1 MERDPT
7 VIRRYVL
14 LGTLG
19 LVALVGAIVLIAG
32 LTSFKS
38 VNQGDVCVVV
48 DGGPLDDRKV
58 SKVRQPGSGVETVGI
73 FNHQRCF
80 PANER
85 HYTLSSDPGAA
96 DSKTVDVVKVPTKDA
111 VEVYIEGQFRF
122 RLTTDEGTLK
132 DFYRR
137 YGSRTFAGSHPYDG
151 DEGWDNFLAQVFR
164 QPSLTATREAV
175 GRYRCIE
182 LRNTCQYVTNAQAA
196 VSGGVREVET
206 GQNLE
211 KVAEEIG
218 RTTETRL
225 NEFLSGV
232 CAAPDGPDPGSE
244 PDERPCRRYFVNVRF
259 TLGQP
264 HFEDSVEKSV
274 TAAQTAGA
282 DAATARLQAQKKVE
296 EARGRRRVAEED
308 AKAIRETGSA
318 YRRNPVK
325 GRIDLAEAIC
335 GTEDDGRPKG
345 CPVQSLGG
353 GASLLLNPREP

>member
-1 MERDPT
+1 MR
-7 VIRRYVL
+7 
-14 LGTLG
+14 LGAL
-19 LVALVGAIVLIAG
+19 ALVGLLVAIVLIGG

-38 VNQGDVCVVV
+38 VDQGHVCVIVN
-48 DGGPLDDRKV
+48 GGPLDDRKV
-58 SKVRQPGSGVETVGI
+58 AEVRQPGSGVSTIGL

-80 PANER
+80 PSNER
-85 HYTLSSDPGAA
+85 QYTLSANAAEA
-96 DSKTVDVVKVPTKDA
+96 DSKIVDVVKVPTKDA

-122 RLTTDEGTLK
+122 TLTDDPETLK

-137 YGSRTFAGSHPYDG
+137 YGSRTFGGEHPWEG
-151 DEGWDNFLAQVFR
+151 DEGWENFLAQAFR
-164 QPSLTATREAV
+164 QPTLTATREAV
-175 GRYRCIE
+175 GKYRCVE

-196 VSGGVREVET
+196 VSGRVREVET

-218 RTTETRL
+218 RTTAIRL
-225 NEFLSGV
+225 NTFLSGS
-232 CAAPDGPDPGSE
+232 CRRPDGPDPGTA
-244 PDERPCRRYFVNVRF
+244 PDFGPCRTYFENVRF

-264 HFEDSVEKSV
+264 HFEDDVEKSV

-296 EARGRRRVAEED
+296 EARGRRRVAEQD
-308 AKAIRETGSA
+308 AAAIRRTGSA
-318 YRRNPVK
+318 YRQNPVK

-335 GTEDDGRPKG
+335 GTEDDGRPRG
-345 CPVQSLGG
+345 CPVQSFGG

>member
-1 MERDPT
+1 M
-7 VIRRYVL
+7 RRFGPRWVVA
-14 LGTLG
+14 G
-19 LVALVGAIVLIAG
+19 LAGVVGAIVLFAG
-32 LTSFKS
+32 LFSFKS
-38 VNQGDVCVVV
+38 VDQGHICVIV

-85 HYTLSSDPGAA
+85 HYTLSADPGAA
-96 DSKTVDVVKVPTKDA
+96 DSKTVDVVRVPTRDA
-111 VEVYIEGQFRF
+111 VEVFIEGQFRF

-137 YGSRTFAGSHPYDG
+137 YGSRTFAGTHPYDG

-196 VSGGVREVET
+196 VAGGVREVET

-211 KVAEEIG
+211 KVADEIG
-218 RTTETRL
+218 RTTEQRL
-225 NEFLSGV
+225 NEFLSGT
-232 CAAPDGPDPGSE
+232 CAAPDGPDPGTAA
-244 PDERPCRRYFVNVRF
+244 DQRPCRRYFVSVRF

-264 HFEDSVEKSV
+264 KFEDSVEESV

-296 EARGRRRVAEED
+296 EARGRRRVSEED

-335 GTEDDGRPKG
+335 GVQDDGRPKG
-345 CPVQSLGG
+345 CPVQSFGG
-353 GASLLLNPREP
+353 DSSLLLSPRAP

>member
-1 MERDPT
+1 MGQDPT

-14 LGTLG
+14 FGVLALAG
-19 LVALVGAIVLIAG
+19 LLIAIVLLSS

-38 VNQGDVCVVV
+38 VDQGHVCVIV

-58 SKVRQPGSGVETVGI
+58 SDVRQPGSGVSTIGM

-80 PANER
+80 PSNER
-85 HYTLSSDPGAA
+85 QYTLSANPDEA
-96 DSKTVDVVKVPTKDA
+96 DSKIVDIVKVPTKDA

-122 RLTTDEGTLK
+122 TLTTDADDLR

-137 YGSRTFAGSHPYDG
+137 YGSRTFGGVHPYDG
-151 DEGWDNFLAQVFR
+151 DEGWDNFLAQAFR
-164 QPSLTATREAV
+164 QPTLTATREAV
-175 GRYRCIE
+175 GKYRCVE

-196 VSGGVREVET
+196 VSGRVREVET

-218 RTTETRL
+218 RTTAFRL
-225 NEFLSGV
+225 NTFLSGS
-232 CAAPDGPDPGSE
+232 CKRPDGPDPGSA
-244 PDERPCRRYFVNVRF
+244 PDFGPCRVYFENVRF

-264 HFEDSVEKSV
+264 HFEDSVETSV

-296 EARGRRRVAEED
+296 EARGRRRVAEQD
-308 AKAIRETGSA
+308 AAAIRRTGSA
-318 YRRNPVK
+318 YRQNPVK
-325 GRIDLAEAIC
+325 GRIDLAEALC
-335 GTEDDGRPKG
+335 GTEEDGRSKG

-353 GASLLLNPREP
+353 DASLLLSPRGP

>member
-1 MERDPT
+1 MDGDPT
-7 VIRRYVL
+7 VIRRYAL
-14 LGTLG
+14 FGALG
-19 LVALVGAIVLIAG
+19 LAGVIAAIVLFAG

-38 VNQGDVCVVV
+38 VAQGDICVIV

-137 YGSRTFAGSHPYDG
+137 YGSRTFSGAHPYDG
-151 DEGWDNFLAQVFR
+151 DAGWDNFLAQVFR

-182 LRNTCQYVTNAQAA
+182 LRNTCQYVTNAQVA

-225 NEFLSGV
+225 NEFLSGT
-232 CAAPDGPDPGSE
+232 CPKPDGPDPDST
-244 PDERPCRRYFVNVRF
+244 PDQGPCRRYFVSVRF

-264 HFEDSVEKSV
+264 KFENSVEQSV

-296 EARGRRRVAEED
+296 EARGRRRVSEED

-325 GRIDLAEAIC
+325 GRIDLAHALC
-335 GTEDDGRPKG
+335 GVEDDGRAKG

-353 GASLLLNPREP
+353 DASLLLNPRQP

>member
-1 MERDPT
+1 MRQFGPRW
-7 VIRRYVL
+7 VVA
-14 LGTLG
+14 G
-19 LVALVGAIVLIAG
+19 LVGIVGAILAFAG
-32 LTSFKS
+32 LFSFKS
-38 VNQGDVCVVV
+38 VDQGHICVIV

-85 HYTLSSDPGAA
+85 HYTLSSDPAAA
-96 DSKTVDVVKVPTKDA
+96 DSKTVDVVQVPTRDA
-111 VEVYIEGQFRF
+111 VEVFIEGQFRF
-122 RLTTDEGTLK
+122 RLTTDEETLK

-137 YGSRTFAGSHPYDG
+137 YGSRTFGGVHPYDG
-151 DEGWDNFLAQVFR
+151 DEGWDNFLSQVFR

-175 GRYRCIE
+175 GRYRCVE

-218 RTTETRL
+218 RTTERRL

-232 CAAPDGPDPGSE
+232 CRRPDGPDPDTLA
-244 PDERPCRRYFVNVRF
+244 DEGPCRRYFVNVRF

-264 HFEDSVEKSV
+264 KFAESVEQSV

-282 DAATARLQAQKKVE
+282 DAATARLQAQKRVE

-345 CPVQSLGG
+345 CPVQSFGG
-353 GASLLLNPREP
+353 GASLLLNPRSP

>member
-1 MERDPT
+1 MGQDPT

-14 LGTLG
+14 FTVLG
-19 LVALVGAIVLIAG
+19 LGGLLLAIVLLAS

-38 VNQGDVCVVV
+38 VDQGHVCVVV

-58 SKVRQPGSGVETVGI
+58 SKVRQPGSGVATVGI

-85 HYTLSSDPGAA
+85 QYALSADPSEAG
-96 DSKTVDVVKVPTKDA
+96 SKTVDVVKVPTKDA

-122 RLTTDEGTLK
+122 TLTTDEETLK

-137 YGSRTFAGSHPYDG
+137 YGSRTFGGEHPYDG
-151 DEGWDNFLAQVFR
+151 DSGWDNFLAQAFR
-164 QPSLTATREAV
+164 QPTLTATREAV
-175 GRYRCIE
+175 GRYRCVE

-196 VSGGVREVET
+196 VSGRVREVET

-218 RTTETRL
+218 RTTAVQVNT
-225 NEFLSGV
+225 FLSGA
-232 CAAPDGPDPGSE
+232 CRKPDGPDPNAA
-244 PDERPCRRYFVNVRF
+244 PDLGPCQTYFENVRF

-264 HFEDSVEKSV
+264 HFENSVESSV

-296 EARGRRRVAEED
+296 EARGRRRVAEQD
-308 AKAIRETGSA
+308 AAAIRRTGSA
-318 YRRNPVK
+318 YRQNPVK
-325 GRIDLAEAIC
+325 GRIDLAEALC
-335 GTEDDGRPKG
+335 GTEEDGRSRG
-345 CPVQSLGG
+345 CPIQSLGG
-353 GASLLLNPREP
+353 GASLLLSPRAP

>member
-1 MERDPT
+1 MDPV

-14 LGTLG
+14 LGTL
-19 LVALVGAIVLIAG
+19 ALVGLILAIALFAG
-32 LTSFKS
+32 VSSFKS
-38 VNQGDVCVVV
+38 VQQGEICVIV

-58 SKVRQPGSGVETVGI
+58 SKVRQPGSGVETIGI

-85 HYTLSSDPGAA
+85 HYTLSSDPAAA
-96 DSKTVDVVKVPTKDA
+96 DSKTVDVVQVPTKDA
-111 VEVYIEGQFRF
+111 IEVYIEGQFRF
-122 RLTTDEGTLK
+122 RLTTDDGTLK

-137 YGSRTFAGSHPYDG
+137 YGSRTFAGVHPYDG
-151 DEGWDNFLAQVFR
+151 DEGWDNFLSQVFR

-175 GRYRCIE
+175 GRYRCVE

-196 VSGGVREVET
+196 VAGGVREVET

-218 RTTETRL
+218 RTTERRL
-225 NEFLSGV
+225 NEFLSGT
-232 CAAPDGPDPGSE
+232 CQRPDGPDPGAA
-244 PDERPCRRYFVNVRF
+244 PDEGPCRRYFVSVRF

-264 HFEDSVEKSV
+264 KFEPSVEKSV
-274 TAAQTAGA
+274 AAAQTAGA

-308 AKAIRETGSA
+308 AKAIRRTGSA
-318 YRRNPVK
+318 YRQNPVK
-325 GRIDLAEAIC
+325 GRIDLAEALC
-335 GTEDDGRPKG
+335 GTNEDGRAKG
-345 CPVQSLGG
+345 CPIQSLGG
-353 GASLLLNPREP
+353 SASLLLNPREP

>member
-1 MERDPT
+1 VDVDRVRQFGPRW
-7 VIRRYVL
+7 V
-14 LGTLG
+14 
-19 LVALVGAIVLIAG
+19 VAGIVGLVGAIVLGAG
-32 LTSFKS
+32 LFSFKS
-38 VNQGDVCVVV
+38 VDQGHICVVV
-48 DGGPLDDRKV
+48 DGGPFDDRKV

-122 RLTTDEGTLK
+122 
-132 DFYRR
+132 YRR
-137 YGSRTFAGSHPYDG
+137 YGSRTFAGIHPYDG
-151 DEGWDNFLAQVFR
+151 DEGWNNFLAQVFR

-196 VSGGVREVET
+196 VAGGVREVET

-218 RTTETRL
+218 RTTEARL
-225 NEFLSGV
+225 NEFLSGT
-232 CAAPDGPDPGSE
+232 CFGPDGPDP
-244 PDERPCRRYFVNVRF
+244 DTTRDQRPCRRYFVAVRF

-264 HFEDSVEKSV
+264 KFEDSVEESV

-296 EARGRRRVAEED
+296 EARGRRRVSEED

-335 GTEDDGRPKG
+335 GVQDDGRPKG
-345 CPVQSLGG
+345 CPVQSFGG
-353 GASLLLNPREP
+353 DSSLLLSPRP

>member
-1 MERDPT
+1 MERANLL
-7 VIRRYVL
+7 RRY
-14 LGTLG
+14 G
-19 LVALVGAIVLIAG
+19 LFGAVAGFVGLVGAIVLVAG
-32 LTSFKS
+32 LFSFKS
-38 VNQGDVCVVV
+38 VDQGHVCVVV

-58 SKVRQPGSGVETVGI
+58 SKVRQPGSAVETVGI

-85 HYTLSSDPGAA
+85 HYTLSSDPAAA

-111 VEVYIEGQFRF
+111 VEVYVEGQFRF

-137 YGSRTFAGSHPYDG
+137 YGSRTFAGTHPYDG
-151 DEGWDNFLAQVFR
+151 DEGWNNFLAQVFR

-225 NEFLSGV
+225 NEFLSGT
-232 CAAPDGPDPGSE
+232 CQRPDGPDPGAA
-244 PDERPCRRYFVNVRF
+244 PDEGPCRRYFVAVRF

-296 EARGRRRVAEED
+296 EARGRRRVSEED

-335 GTEDDGRPKG
+335 GVEDDGRPKG
-345 CPVQSLGG
+345 CPVQSFGG
-353 GASLLLNPREP
+353 NSSLLLNPREP

>member
-1 MERDPT
+1 VGEDPT

-14 LGTLG
+14 FGVLG
-19 LVALVGAIVLIAG
+19 LGGLLVAIVLIAS

-38 VNQGDVCVVV
+38 VDQGHVCVVV

-58 SKVRQPGSGVETVGI
+58 SKVRQPGSGVSTVGI

-85 HYTLSSDPGAA
+85 QYALSANAAEA
-96 DSKTVDVVKVPTKDA
+96 DSKIVDVVKVPTKDA

-122 RLTTDEGTLK
+122 TLNTDEETLK

-137 YGSRTFAGSHPYDG
+137 YGSRTFGGVHPYDG
-151 DEGWDNFLAQVFR
+151 DEGWESFLAQAFR
-164 QPSLTATREAV
+164 QPTLTATREAV
-175 GRYRCIE
+175 GRYRCVE

-196 VSGGVREVET
+196 VSGRVREVET

-218 RTTETRL
+218 RTTAIQVNT
-225 NEFLSGV
+225 FLSGS
-232 CAAPDGPDPGSE
+232 CPRPDGPDANTT
-244 PDERPCRRYFVNVRF
+244 PDVAPCRTYFENVRF

-264 HFEDSVEKSV
+264 HFEDSVERSV

-308 AKAIRETGSA
+308 AAAIRRTGSA
-318 YRRNPVK
+318 YRQNPVK

-335 GTEDDGRPKG
+335 GTEEDGRSRG
-345 CPVQSLGG
+345 CPVQSFGG

>member
-1 MERDPT
+1 VGQDPT
-7 VIRRYVL
+7 AIRRYVL
-14 LGTLG
+14 FAVLG
-19 LVALVGAIVLIAG
+19 LGGLLGAIVLIAS

-38 VNQGDVCVVV
+38 VDQGHVCVVV

-58 SKVRQPGSGVETVGI
+58 SKVRQPGSGVSTVGI

-85 HYTLSSDPGAA
+85 HYTLSANPAEA
-96 DSKTVDVVKVPTKDA
+96 DSKIVDVVKVPTKDA
-111 VEVYIEGQFRF
+111 VEVYVEGQFRF
-122 RLTTDEGTLK
+122 TLNTDEETLK

-137 YGSRTFAGSHPYDG
+137 YGSRTFGGVHPYDG
-151 DEGWDNFLAQVFR
+151 DAGWEAFLAQAFR
-164 QPSLTATREAV
+164 QPTLTATREAV
-175 GRYRCIE
+175 GRYRCVE

-196 VSGGVREVET
+196 VSGRVREVET

-218 RTTETRL
+218 RTTAIQVNT
-225 NEFLSGV
+225 FLSGS
-232 CAAPDGPDPGSE
+232 CSRPDGPDANST
-244 PDERPCRRYFVNVRF
+244 PDVGPCQTYFENVRF

-264 HFEDSVEKSV
+264 HFEDSVERSV

-308 AKAIRETGSA
+308 AAAIRRTGSA
-318 YRRNPVK
+318 YRQNPVK

-335 GTEDDGRPKG
+335 GTEEDGRPRG
-345 CPVQSLGG
+345 CPVQSFGG

>member
-7 VIRRYVL
+7 VMRRWVG
-14 LGTLG
+14 LGALS
-19 LVALVGAIVLIAG
+19 LVGLLLAIVLIAS

-38 VNQGDVCVVV
+38 VDQGHVCVVV
-48 DGGPLDDRKV
+48 NGGPLDDRKV
-58 SKVRQPGSGVETVGI
+58 SKVRQPGSGVSTVGL

-80 PANER
+80 PSNER
-85 HYTLSSDPGAA
+85 QYTLSANPAEA
-96 DSKTVDVVKVPTKDA
+96 DSKIVDVVKVPTKDA

-122 RLTTDEGTLK
+122 TLNNDEETLK

-137 YGSRTFAGSHPYDG
+137 YGSRTFGGVHPYDG
-151 DEGWDNFLAQVFR
+151 DSGWESFLAQAFR
-164 QPSLTATREAV
+164 QPTLTATREAV
-175 GRYRCIE
+175 GQYRCVE

-196 VSGGVREVET
+196 VSGRVREVET

-218 RTTETRL
+218 RTTATRL
-225 NEFLSGV
+225 NTFLSGS
-232 CAAPDGPDPGSE
+232 CKRPDGADPGTAPDFGP
-244 PDERPCRRYFVNVRF
+244 CQTYFENVRF

-264 HFEDSVEKSV
+264 HFEDSVEASV

-296 EARGRRRVAEED
+296 EARGRRRVAEQD
-308 AKAIRETGSA
+308 AAAIRRTGSA
-318 YRRNPVK
+318 YRQNPVK

-335 GTEDDGRPKG
+335 GTEEDGRFKG